1 MTNEQLYLA
10 IGLPVVVNA
19 AVIGMLMVYL
29 TGQFGAINTRF
40 EDTKETLRAEMALGF
55 ERLTNKLDHL
65 AGEVATLRE
74 LFAAHLREHHGVK

>member
-1 MTNEQLYLA
+1 LA

-19 AVIGMLMVYL
+19 AVIGLLMVYL

-55 ERLTNKLDHL
+55 ERLANKTDHL
-65 AGEVATLRE
+65 ADEVGTLKE
-74 LFAAHLREHHGVK
+74 MFASHLREHHGVK